1 MVLYVS
7 NMGKTYR
14 KLKPHSKPK
23 NKHKMVEEE
32 EYNKKYTK
40 FKYKDWEE

>member
-1 MVLYVS
+1 MVLYVN

-23 NKHKMVEEE
+23 NKYRMSEDD
-32 EYNKKYTK
+32 EYNKKYLK
-40 FKYKDWEE
+40 FKYEDWED